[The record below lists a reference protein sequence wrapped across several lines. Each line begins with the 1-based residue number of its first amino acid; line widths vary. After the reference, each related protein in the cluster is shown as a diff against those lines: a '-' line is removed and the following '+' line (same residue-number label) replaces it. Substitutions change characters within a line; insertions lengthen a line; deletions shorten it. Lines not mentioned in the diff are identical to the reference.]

1 MKNQMTISH
10 DRITPRLV
18 VVRRLGLGL
27 VILLLAL
34 TTACRRRSAD
44 DNSAWALPPGQLA
57 LRQVPPHEWPDFT
70 LAFSDRRGLLTGIE
84 HSLRYLS
91 APSSRRHF
99 PIGDISHERT
109 RRGLEQFAALLR
121 EEPDNRA
128 LITALRRDFV
138 LYASIG
144 HDQRGEVV
152 FTGYYT
158 PIFEA
163 SLTPDER
170 FRYPI
175 HRRPDDLID
184 ADDDRSIAWQQLP
197 DGRRQPYPSRAVLED
212 SGALRGLELA
222 YLPEPYDPYNVQVQ
236 GSAKLRLRDGR
247 IMEVG
252 YAGTNGHSYVSIGQE
267 LVNDGHIRADR
278 LSLPAIRDF
287 FARHPERLAAYTRR
301 NPRVIFFREAPGG
314 PFGSLG
320 QPVIAEVSIATDK
333 SIFPRGALTYVVTHE
348 GQGPR
353 ARPYAAFRLDHDTGG
368 AIRAPGRCDLYM
380 GEGPQAERR
389 AGLQRSTGR
398 LYYLVARE

>member
-1 MKNQMTISH
+1 MNISLA
-10 DRITPRLV
+10 ISSFFSSGCG
-18 VVRRLGLGL
+18 RRFCTGL
-27 VILLLAL
+27 VLGIAVLAL
-34 TTACRRRSAD
+34 TTACRRRGAD
-44 DNSAWALPPGQLA
+44 DTSAWALPPGQLA
-57 LRQVPPHEWPDFT
+57 LRHVPAHEWPDFT
-70 LAFSDRRGLLTGIE
+70 LAFSNRHGLLEGIE

-99 PIGDISHERT
+99 PIGDISHQRT
-109 RRGLEQFAALLR
+109 QRGLERFAALLR
-121 EEPDNRA
+121 DEPDDHA
-128 LITALRRDFV
+128 LMASLRRDFS
-138 LYASIG
+138 LYTSIG
-144 HDQRGEVV
+144 HDQRGGVV

-163 SLTPDER
+163 SLTPDEH

-197 DGRRQPYPSRAVLED
+197 DGRRQPYPSRAELED
-212 SGALRGLELA
+212 NDALRGLELA
-222 YLPEPYDPYNVQVQ
+222 YLPAPYDPYNVQVQ

-252 YAGTNGHSYVSIGQE
+252 YAGTNGHPYVSIGQE

-278 LSLPAIRDF
+278 LSLPAIREF
-287 FARHPERLAAYTRR
+287 FARNPELLARYTRR
-301 NPRVIFFREAPGG
+301 NPRVIFLREAPGG

-320 QPVIAEVSIATDK
+320 QPVIADVSIATDK
-333 SIFPRGALTYVVTHE
+333 SIFPRGALTYAVTRE

-389 AGLQRSTGR
+389 AGLQRSPGR
-398 LYYLVARE
+398 LYYLVTRQ

>member
-1 MKNQMTISH
+1 MTMDHRCHQYRYAIQ
-10 DRITPRLV
+10 RGTV
-18 VVRRLGLGL
+18 VVLAIAVL
-27 VILLLAL
+27 VLSS
-34 TTACRRRSAD
+34 ACRRRGSD
-44 DNSAWALPPGQLA
+44 DQSAWALPPGQLA
-57 LRQVPPHEWPDFT
+57 VRQVPPQQWPDFT
-70 LAFSDRRGLLTGIE
+70 LAFSDRQGLLDGIE

-99 PIGDISHERT
+99 PIGDISHDRT
-109 RRGLEQFAALLR
+109 RRGLERFAALLR
-121 EEPDNRA
+121 DEPDDRA
-128 LITALRRDFV
+128 VIAALRRDFS

-144 HDQRGEVV
+144 HDQRGGVV

-163 SLTPDER
+163 SLTPDQR

-175 HRRPDDLID
+175 HGRPDDLID

-197 DGRRQPYPSRAVLED
+197 DGGRRPYPSRAELED

-252 YAGTNGHSYVSIGQE
+252 YAGTNGHPYVSIGQE
-267 LVNDGHIRADR
+267 LVNDGHLRAER

-287 FARHPERLAAYTRR
+287 FARNPALLARYTRR
-301 NPRVIFFREAPGG
+301 NPRMIFFREAPGG

-320 QPVIAEVSIATDK
+320 QPVISDVSIATDK
-333 SIFPRGALTYVVTHE
+333 SIFPRAALCYVVTYE

-389 AGLQRSTGR
+389 AGMQRSPGR